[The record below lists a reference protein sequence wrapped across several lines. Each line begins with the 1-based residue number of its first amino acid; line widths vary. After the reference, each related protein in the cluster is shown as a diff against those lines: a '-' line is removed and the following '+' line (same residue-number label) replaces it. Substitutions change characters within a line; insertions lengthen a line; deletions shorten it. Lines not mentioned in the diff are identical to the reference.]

1 MGQILYYNGTII
13 TMEERNA
20 PYAEAVL
27 TEGERIKARGSFDA
41 VKAQA
46 SKEAHL
52 ADLQGRTMIPGF
64 IDPHSHF
71 TAFPMTTPVT
81 KSAIIRPGSNAYASF
96 SSHGMLSSKA
106 A

>member
-52 ADLQGRTMIPGF
+52 ADLQARTMIPGF

-71 TAFPMTTPVT
+71 TACAGKIWKRICPRQKHFR
-81 KSAIIRPGSNAYASF
+81 I
-96 SSHGMLSSKA
+96 LSVL
-106 A
+106 

>member
-13 TMEERNA
+13 TMEERNP

-46 SKEAHL
+46 
-52 ADLQGRTMIPGF
+52 
-64 IDPHSHF
+64 
-71 TAFPMTTPVT
+71 
-81 KSAIIRPGSNAYASF
+81 
-96 SSHGMLSSKA
+96 
-106 A
+106 

>member
-1 MGQILYYNGTII
+1 
-13 TMEERNA
+13 MEERNA

-64 IDPHSHF
+64 NDPHSHF
-71 TAFPMTTPVT
+71 TACAGKNLEADLSEAETFLD
-81 KSAIIRPGSNAYASF
+81 IIRIVKR
-96 SSHGMLSSKA
+96 LSGKIR
-106 A
+106 